1 MCYIVIFDF
10 IIILMIK
17 HLQYALEV
25 HITKIAEVLHDQ
37 HMLTGHLVHI
47 QDRWAAH
54 WGEQFKQ
61 GHVFFV
67 RPTVRPLIFF
77 YHFDPVENVSTMTSS
92 SEQVHKRSCQQNV
105 RKDSSTSP
113 QSRAPE
119 KLTRTQ
125 GSHTFWPFEFSQLL
139 HDFYNLI
146 NWLLFYRPQ
155 NHAPWHFHVFQDR
168 GNPGNIYSE

>member
-1 MCYIVIFDF
+1 
-10 IIILMIK
+10 MIK

-77 YHFDPVENVSTMTSS
+77 NHFDPVENVSTMTSS

-125 GSHTFWPFEFSQLL
+125 GSHTF
-139 HDFYNLI
+139 
-146 NWLLFYRPQ
+146 
-155 NHAPWHFHVFQDR
+155 
-168 GNPGNIYSE
+168 